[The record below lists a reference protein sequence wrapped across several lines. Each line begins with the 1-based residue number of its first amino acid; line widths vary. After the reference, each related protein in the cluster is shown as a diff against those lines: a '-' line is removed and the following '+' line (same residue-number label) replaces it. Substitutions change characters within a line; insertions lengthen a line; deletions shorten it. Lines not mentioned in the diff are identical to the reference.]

1 VTARKR
7 RGDEAGRASESH
19 RHKRFIQGNC
29 AAFHLKCFNAA
40 TRTRPIPASGSARRK
55 HPGVLG
61 LRAAIVVTSKGL
73 MLNNVI

>member
-1 VTARKR
+1 MTARKR

-40 TRTRPIPASGSARRK
+40 TAHPANTCIRLCPTETPWRPGPTGSHRCN
-55 HPGVLG
+55 
-61 LRAAIVVTSKGL
+61 IKGS
-73 MLNNVI
+73 NVK